1 VKATHAKSE
10 ARRGTGFLTLP
21 ECVFL
26 NGPLCDALYKPSK
39 KQSSSTPTSYP
50 ESTTRKDLME
60 LWIDKMET
68 GYAIVQMPG
77 NVIVDMKRGKPPMV
91 KIEVEC
97 RQNKKK
103 FVTRVRGLEEY
114 NINPA
119 NFANDISKRL
129 ACSSTIEN
137 EAAPGRANLK
147 KNHVEIQFQG
157 HLVEEIQAL
166 LLGNEKLSSHG
177 GVSKKGG
184 CEQYCLPKGCI
195 DVTLRKGVP
204 AKRKK

>member
-1 VKATHAKSE
+1 MTFIVSHFPNTPCATPPQLPL
-10 ARRGTGFLTLP
+10 FL
-21 ECVFL
+21 
-26 NGPLCDALYKPSK
+26 SK
-39 KQSSSTPTSYP
+39 Q
-50 ESTTRKDLME
+50 
-60 LWIDKMET
+60 
-68 GYAIVQMPG
+68 
-77 NVIVDMKRGKPPMV
+77 
-91 KIEVEC
+91 
-97 RQNKKK
+97 
-103 FVTRVRGLEEY
+103 Y